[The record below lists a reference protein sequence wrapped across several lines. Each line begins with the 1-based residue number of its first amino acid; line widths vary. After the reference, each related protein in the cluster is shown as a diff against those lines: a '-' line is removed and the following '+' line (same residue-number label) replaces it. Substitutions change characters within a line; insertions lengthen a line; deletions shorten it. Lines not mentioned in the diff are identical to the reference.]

1 MTYSEKEVET
11 AIVRLEGVLDA
22 VKDREDTTAKIG
34 NIDII
39 TLLEAFSGMRVE
51 IQIRSVEGDD
61 TRIYA

>member
-1 MTYSEKEVET
+1 MTSTEEKET
-11 AIVRLEGVLDA
+11 AVVHIEGVLDA

-51 IQIRSVEGDD
+51 IQIRSLEGSK
-61 TRIYA
+61 TREE